1 MDDFEKDDLSNDAAD
16 DKESSEDTGE
26 DTEDAA
32 SGSEDAGPSKV
43 DETIRKL
50 QSERDKARA
59 DADKAR
65 KALEAVRPATAK
77 DESTPPIP
85 PEVEAW
91 LTAAKDNSRDAL
103 YRRNPK
109 LEQYG
114 VDPTLITGDT
124 PAEMRKSA
132 ESIDKFVTDMEG
144 KIRNQVLEEHGF
156 NPEPLTS
163 PAEGRKNYANMSKED
178 FDAEV
183 EKALRS

>member
-1 MDDFEKDDLSNDAAD
+1 MDDFEKDDLTDDAASD
-16 DKESSEDTGE
+16 SGEDTGE
-26 DTEDAA
+26 DSGDAA
-32 SGSEDAGPSKV
+32 PESEDAGSPKS
-43 DETIRKL
+43 DETIRRL

-59 DADKAR
+59 EADKAR
-65 KALEAVRPATAK
+65 KALEKVQSATAK
-77 DESTPPIP
+77 DAGSSSVP

-103 YRRNPK
+103 YKRNPK

-114 VDPTLITGDT
+114 VDPSLITGDT

-132 ESIDKFVTDMEG
+132 ESIDKFVSDMEG

-183 EKALRS
+183 EKALRG

>member
-1 MDDFEKDDLSNDAAD
+1 MDDFEKDDLTNDD
-16 DKESSEDTGE
+16 TSDSVEDTGE

-32 SGSEDAGPSKV
+32 SASDDTGSTKLE
-43 DETIRKL
+43 ETIRRL

-59 DADKAR
+59 DLDKAR
-65 KALEAVRPATAK
+65 KTLEKVQPAPAK
-77 DESTPPIP
+77 GETTSSVP

-91 LTAAKDNSRDAL
+91 LTAAKENSRDSL
-103 YRRNPK
+103 YKRNPK
-109 LEQYG
+109 LDQYG
-114 VDPTLITGDT
+114 VDPSLITGDT

-132 ESIDKFVTDMEG
+132 EAIDKFVSDMEG

-183 EKALRS
+183 EKALRG